1 MAELFVASEEL
12 VDTGNEIIKL
22 YNKYLG
28 RDPLQGGLDGW
39 LATGQSIEQI
49 EQGIANSPE
58 AAVFQAFN
66 ETVGRDPTMEERD
79 FYVNVNPA
87 PIEVVEEVLSG
98 TQEAQEFQT
107 QQQLDQTDMLA
118 DTTAD
123 DTTVD
128 DAADDTPAA
137 VAKDTYT
144 VITSNAKGDASSPF
158 GGSAESNQTAQLVE
172 MTEQELR
179 QEFEDSG
186 QLQQQFGSFD
196 NYMGYINDSQEWV
209 QSADWMLANPDYRP
223 SDIESAVIQGEDRGY
238 APGQKEEVQQNIS
251 ADRVNARQSGYQQ
264 WMNEGASILQK
275 WGIQD
280 TIYNEDGDQFKW
292 TGSGY
297 QKTVKVD
304 DHAGVADYVKGAL
317 VSISASLVTG
327 GVLSGPL
334 TAAFQGAG
342 MSSAVATAASQAI
355 TTMASQAIATGDVD
369 VKSALIS
376 AAIGYGGKA
385 LGDFVSNSAEVDSAL
400 GSIASSANEALTKLE
415 GFIETGIPIADAAI
429 KAGGMSML
437 TQFVST
443 GDVSLEQAGIAALM
457 AGGAEAIGQLAAALG
472 NSTDEVLE
480 EITVDAERVGTKVGD
495 NSYLLETGDVI
506 SVDSDGKPLIL
517 GKMSD
522 IDLDGDGLLSSS
534 DLQNIEV
541 TAQQVTPN
549 VFDYKM
555 GDTVYVDA
563 SGSPVNPDRVKF
575 GLNGFVDS
583 DGNLLDTKP
592 YNEVFGGDRGG
603 LVWNSEG
610 GTEGTINYENG
621 ELAYTKVEGQWQDA
635 QGNIVDDPQFIDE
648 LTLIAAKAIDTPLES
663 ITYYD
668 QSGNPIDYKYAP
680 YNVRDSYEA
689 GQYSGT
695 IFGKDGSRYEWDD
708 STGLYKYS
716 PTTADPGYTQEV
728 WYDPTTGTEY
738 VKVEDKL
745 TINKVDLTNVVE
757 PVEPVVVETTDAGGS
772 AATSQQAVTDLTE
785 SLSSSSSSES
795 AASAVTNAAASGMSA
810 AEIAMA
816 VSNALSGGAIS
827 SETASAASAALE
839 GIAGKGDVADTGVLD
854 ASGDLATDTGF
865 SGTTVTV
872 STQDSGMLTGNN
884 VNVGTGD
891 AGANVGA
898 SNVGTSASGTA
909 TQEKSDVVKAAEWI
923 LGNLPNYSN
932 MTEVEIN
939 NALSG
944 AGLNPIDM
952 NSDGTISSESQ
963 AVNNQTNNQALTLS
977 ANNTGDVTGSA
988 SGVITGVSGVDGSGV
1003 DGSGVDGS
1011 GVDGSGVDGSG
1022 VDGSGLDGSGAFD
1035 GTGVTGVTG
1044 VTGSN
1049 NVTTTT
1055 SKSTTAGT
1063 TTTPTTGPPGPGTT
1077 VTVANGKDNGK
1088 GPGEG
1093 SGEGSGEGLGGEG
1106 LNGGGKPSGM
1116 LTGREFTPLPQAD
1129 IRIQAESVPEVA
1141 IQLEDPFAQLTRLA
1155 FAPHGNKPSGVA
1167 LDGLLTSLTS
1177 GKSGV

>member
-1 MAELFVASEEL
+1 
-12 VDTGNEIIKL
+12 
-22 YNKYLG
+22 
-28 RDPLQGGLDGW
+28 
-39 LATGQSIEQI
+39 
-49 EQGIANSPE
+49 
-58 AAVFQAFN
+58 
-66 ETVGRDPTMEERD
+66 
-79 FYVNVNPA
+79 
-87 PIEVVEEVLSG
+87 
-98 TQEAQEFQT
+98 
-107 QQQLDQTDMLA
+107 
-118 DTTAD
+118 
-123 DTTVD
+123 
-128 DAADDTPAA
+128 
-137 VAKDTYT
+137 
-144 VITSNAKGDASSPF
+144 
-158 GGSAESNQTAQLVE
+158 
-172 MTEQELR
+172 MTEQDLR
-179 QEFEDSG
+179 QEFKDSG
-186 QLQQQFGSFD
+186 QLQDQFGSFE

-209 QSADWMLANPDYRP
+209 QSADWMLINPEYRFNEP
-223 SDIESAVIQGEDRGY
+223 ESLFLQGEDLAYG
-238 APGQKEEVQQNIS
+238 PGEREKIQNKII

-304 DHAGVADYVKGAL
+304 DHAGFADYVKGAL

-327 GVLSGPL
+327 GVLGGPL

-342 MSSAVATAASQAI
+342 MSSAAATAASQAI

-369 VKSALIS
+369 VKSALVS
-376 AAIGYGGKA
+376 AAIGYGGEA
-385 LGDFVSNSAEVDSAL
+385 LGNFVSNSAEVDSAL
-400 GSIASSANEALTKLE
+400 GSIASSANDALTKLE

-437 TQFVST
+437 SQLVTT
-443 GDVSLEQAGIAALM
+443 GEVSLEQAGIAALI
-457 AGGAEAIGQLAAALG
+457 AGGAEGINELAAASG
-472 NSTDEVLE
+472 RDADEFMADLAEQE
-480 EITVDAERVGTKVGD
+480 EFQQAAIDADIKDPFLNPNYQTVGD
-495 NSYLLETGDVI
+495 G
-506 SVDSDGKPLIL
+506 SVVLNTVTNEVFSVSTNQSLGQFDSLDANSDGV
-517 GKMSD
+517 
-522 IDLDGDGLLSSS
+522 LSAS
-534 DLQNIEV
+534 DLQETGV
-541 TAQQVTPN
+541 TAQPITAN
-549 VFDYKM
+549 AFDYKM
-555 GDTVYVDA
+555 GDNVIVTLDGRTLPKDSVLVATRDGGYYSYDA
-563 SGSPVNPDRVKF
+563 
-575 GLNGFVDS
+575 
-583 DGNLLDTKP
+583 DGNKVDVTLNP

-635 QGNIVDDPQFIDE
+635 QGNIVDDPQLTDE

-663 ITYYD
+663 VTYYD
-668 QSGNPIDYKYAP
+668 QDGSPIDYNYAP
-680 YNVRDSYEA
+680 YKLRDSYES

-695 IFGKDGSRYEWDD
+695 IFGKDGSRYQWDD
-708 STGLYKYS
+708 ATGLYKYS
-716 PTTADPGYTQEV
+716 PTTADAGYTQEV

-816 VSNALSGGAIS
+816 VSNALNGGAIS
-827 SETASAASAALE
+827 AEAASAASAALE

-898 SNVGTSASGTA
+898 SNVGTSVSGTA

-923 LGNLPNYSN
+923 LGNLPNYNN

-944 AGLNPIDM
+944 ASLNPIDM
-952 NSDGTISSESQ
+952 NNDGTISSESQ
-963 AVNNQTNNQALTLS
+963 VVNNQASTLS

-988 SGVITGVSGVDGSGV
+988 SGVITG
-1003 DGSGVDGS
+1003 GSGVDGS

-1022 VDGSGLDGSGAFD
+1022 VDGSGLDGSGTFD

-1044 VTGSN
+1044 VTGAT

-1055 SKSTTAGT
+1055 NTSTTAGT
-1063 TTTPTTGPPGPGTT
+1063 TTKPTTGPPGPGTT
-1077 VTVANGKDNGK
+1077 VTVGNGNGN
-1088 GPGEG
+1088 GNGNG
-1093 SGEGSGEGLGGEG
+1093 DGNGDGNGNGLGGAG
-1106 LNGGGKPSGM
+1106 IAAAGASGM
-1116 LTGREFTPLPQAD
+1116 LTGQEFPPLSKTD
-1129 IRIQAESVPEVA
+1129 IRIQADPVQAARIPV
-1141 IQLEDPFAQLTRLA
+1141 EDAVAQLMKYINQ
-1155 FAPHGNKPSGVA
+1155 PHTDKPSGQA
-1167 LDGLLTSLTS
+1167 LSGLFD
-1177 GKSGV
+1177 KIFEDRENIA